1 MAYHPEDNGTF
12 CATCGREQEPGA
24 RFCPNCGAAASGG
37 PGYAPGMV
45 NPSGPMY
52 GGAVTNVPNY
62 LTWAIIVTAFGG
74 LSLCCYL
81 VGLLALVPGIVAIVY
96 AAQVNKK
103 LAAGDYNGAVNASNT
118 AKTWCWVATAASV
131 LVVIGAV
138 LLFTLVGFAAILG
151 GLS

>member
-1 MAYHPEDNGTF
+1 MAYHPEDNGIF

-24 RFCPNCGAAASGG
+24 RFCPNCGAGNAPAAGG
-37 PGYAPGMV
+37 
-45 NPSGPMY
+45 GPMY
-52 GGAVTNVPNY
+52 GGAVANVPNY
-62 LTWAIIVTAFGG
+62 LTWAIIITVFGG

-96 AAQVNKK
+96 AAQVNGK
-103 LAAGDYNGAVNASNT
+103 LRAGDYAGAVSASNA

>member
-1 MAYHPEDNGTF
+1 MAYHPEDNGVF

-24 RFCPNCGAAASGG
+24 RFCPNCGAGNAPAAGG
-37 PGYAPGMV
+37 
-45 NPSGPMY
+45 GPMY
-52 GGAVTNVPNY
+52 GGAVANVPNY
-62 LTWAIIVTAFGG
+62 MAWAIIVTVFGG

-96 AAQVNKK
+96 AAQVNGK
-103 LAAGDYNGAVNASNT
+103 LRAGDYAGAVSASNA

>member
-1 MAYHPEDNGTF
+1 MAYHPEDNGVF
-12 CATCGREQEPGA
+12 CATCGREQEPGM
-24 RFCPNCGAAASGG
+24 RFCPNCGAGNAPAAGG
-37 PGYAPGMV
+37 
-45 NPSGPMY
+45 GPMY
-52 GGAVTNVPNY
+52 GGAVANVPNY
-62 LTWAIIVTAFGG
+62 MAWAIIVTVFGG

-81 VGLLALVPGIVAIVY
+81 VGLLALAPGIVAIVY
-96 AAQVNKK
+96 AAQVNGK
-103 LAAGDYNGAVNASNT
+103 LRVGDYAGAVNASNA